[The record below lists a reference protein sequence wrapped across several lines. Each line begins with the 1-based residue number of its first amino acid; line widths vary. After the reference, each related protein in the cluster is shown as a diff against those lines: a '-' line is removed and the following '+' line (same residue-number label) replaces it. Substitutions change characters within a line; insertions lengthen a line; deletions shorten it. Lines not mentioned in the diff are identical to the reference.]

1 MISQLRFVHKQVYS
15 ILEVRCFAFRRYP
28 TESMAIVVR
37 RSIVRTYK
45 LHQRQNPHEPAAGQ
59 AILSNLIKLQSI
71 PKPPIPSNRKSGCT
85 QLFIV
90 LPSHTST
97 QNSIL
102 LLRIVTEEML
112 KSPEESSLQ
121 RHGTDGDPRDKP
133 KCLKAPSA
141 VMMRR

>member
-1 MISQLRFVHKQVYS
+1 MDIMMISQLRFVHKQVYS

-71 PKPPIPSNRKSGCT
+71 PEPPIPSNRKSGCT
-85 QLFIV
+85 ML
-90 LPSHTST
+90 HTALHSVAKPHIDPE
-97 QNSIL
+97 QYLAVANCHG
-102 LLRIVTEEML
+102 RDA
-112 KSPEESSLQ
+112 EES
-121 RHGTDGDPRDKP
+121 
-133 KCLKAPSA
+133 
-141 VMMRR
+141 